1 MAEGTG
7 RAHTATIKFGKGYDA
22 PWLVLGGDSLEE
34 LRRDIIESFGLDSV
48 SVAEHDLSHLIVTA
62 STSAQ
67 SIFNTTSG
75 LGGAIVK
82 VERKGSPAAQ
92 SAFAAARG
100 SEQPAAAS
108 GPPWHEDKPA
118 EPEKDPLVVAF
129 EEVANLD
136 AFKTLVTGNQAQL
149 TRPEIQAAAK
159 AAKARLS

>member
-7 RAHTATIKFGKGYDA
+7 RGHTATIKFGKGYDA
-22 PWLVLGGDSLEE
+22 PWLVLGGDTLED
-34 LRRDIIESFGLDSV
+34 LRRDIIESFGLDSA
-48 SVAEHDLSHLIVTA
+48 SVADHDLSHLIVTA
-62 STSAQ
+62 SLSAQ
-67 SIFNTTSG
+67 SIFNATSG

-100 SEQPAAAS
+100 SEQPAAS
-108 GPPWHEDKPA
+108 SPPWHEDKPA
-118 EPEKDPLVVAF
+118 EPEKDPLVAAF
-129 EEVANLD
+129 EEVADLD
-136 AFKTLVTGNQAQL
+136 AFKALVTGNQAQL